1 MFPDDKDPMLGV
13 MGGRQQQ
20 CERESMSVLCTPDAA
35 REVPYFVRVANPQA
49 MLRGPHEGL
58 GL

>member
-1 MFPDDKDPMLGV
+1 MLGV